1 MDNQKELLPVVDDN
15 GNILGSMTR
24 KEAHSGSKL
33 LHPVVHLH
41 LFNEEGQLYLQL
53 RPTWKDVQPGKWD
66 TATGGHIDL
75 GESVEDALQREV
87 REEIG
92 ISRFTPTLIDTYV
105 FESDVEREL
114 IYVYKATCTEV
125 PSPSETELAGGRFWD
140 IQEIKES
147 LHLNLFTPN
156 FVNEFNKFFQ
166 NQ

>member
-41 LFNEEGQLYLQL
+41 LFNEGGQLYLQL

-75 GESVEDALQREV
+75 GESVEDAL
-87 REEIG
+87 
-92 ISRFTPTLIDTYV
+92 
-105 FESDVEREL
+105 
-114 IYVYKATCTEV
+114 
-125 PSPSETELAGGRFWD
+125 
-140 IQEIKES
+140 
-147 LHLNLFTPN
+147 
-156 FVNEFNKFFQ
+156 
-166 NQ
+166 